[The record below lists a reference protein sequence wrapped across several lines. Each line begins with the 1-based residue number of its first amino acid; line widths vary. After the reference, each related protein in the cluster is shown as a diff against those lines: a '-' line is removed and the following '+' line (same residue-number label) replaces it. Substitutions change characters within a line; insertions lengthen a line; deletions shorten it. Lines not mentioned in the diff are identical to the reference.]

1 MNLKNLLNL
10 QKTIFL
16 KKNNIFA
23 ILLVL
28 LIFIFDRFTK
38 INIINN
44 YSDNVFFISDF
55 VNLDLIWNTGIGFG
69 LLSVDSSFI
78 YNLISVF
85 IGLIILI
92 LFYVALISKTKDK
105 LIFSVIIGGA
115 IGNFYDRAIYKAVP
129 DFIDVHYGN
138 LHWFTFNTA
147 DIFIT
152 MGVLIFLFKRTER
165 KK

>member
-152 MGVLIFLFKRTER
+152 MGVLIFLFKSTKR

>member
-1 MNLKNLLNL
+1 M
-10 QKTIFL
+10 
-16 KKNNIFA
+16 
-23 ILLVL
+23 
-28 LIFIFDRFTK
+28 
-38 INIINN
+38 
-44 YSDNVFFISDF
+44 
-55 VNLDLIWNTGIGFG
+55 
-69 LLSVDSSFI
+69 
-78 YNLISVF
+78 
-85 IGLIILI
+85 I

-138 LHWFTFNTA
+138 LHWFTFSTA

-152 MGVLIFLFKRTER
+152 MGVLIFLFKSTER

>member
-92 LFYVALISKTKDK
+92 LFYLYR
-105 LIFSVIIGGA
+105 LQ
-115 IGNFYDRAIYKAVP
+115 
-129 DFIDVHYGN
+129 
-138 LHWFTFNTA
+138 
-147 DIFIT
+147 
-152 MGVLIFLFKRTER
+152 
-165 KK
+165 